1 MTWTLLHDLFA
12 SRPTPF
18 TSAAVIKNA
27 RESPNNIT
35 SVDDRGY
42 TPLHI
47 AVSANSTI
55 LLDAI
60 KALVDVYPSAV
71 MAKASTL
78 FVDEMFS

>member
-12 SRPTPF
+12 CRPTPF
-18 TSAAVIKNA
+18 TNAAVIKNA
-27 RESPNNIT
+27 RELPNNIT

-47 AVSANSTI
+47 AVSANNTI

-71 MAKASTL
+71 MAKASAL
-78 FVDEMFS
+78 CVGKMFS